1 MKSYALVL
9 FTLLLS
15 ACVPVATPTLDP
27 VSKNYYSLDTRTGI
41 PEVDEVLAAVES
53 GDPQMLRDLFRF
65 TTIACMTVNALGGPP
80 SCREGEAEGT
90 LVEVLPS
97 LGSEGSFLRKD
108 EIDNWPG
115 LDISALYAVYR
126 VSENAYSEEYFPK
139 GDYGI
144 FLIGGENTP
153 GVILQVEPD
162 GIVRLDYV
170 FDESS
175 FPVIL
180 QRDASEIILGPESR

>member
-1 MKSYALVL
+1 
-9 FTLLLS
+9 
-15 ACVPVATPTLDP
+15 
-27 VSKNYYSLDTRTGI
+27 
-41 PEVDEVLAAVES
+41 
-53 GDPQMLRDLFRF
+53 
-65 TTIACMTVNALGGPP
+65 MTVHALGGPP

-162 GIVRLDYV
+162 GIVRIDYV
-170 FDESS
+170 LDESS
-175 FPVIL
+175 FPAIL